1 MVLSLGVPANRSN
14 IDAKKIPL
22 TGNHRHNTCNFVFDF
37 GDPEILR
44 TRDQLETEIHVD
56 RATNVW
62 GSGGAHA
69 VYFNAIDKIIVKL
82 FNQPI
87 DKQPKGILDMGCGN
101 GAFLQHIFDV
111 IDQQTA
117 RGKLLDEYPLFIVG
131 ADYNQI
137 ALKLAKENLIN
148 ADIWA
153 KVIFGD
159 VGKPDVLA
167 EKLIKDYDIDL
178 IDLLNVRTFLDH
190 NRPWMPPKTRNPSR
204 ASQSTGAF
212 VYRGKRINNNL
223 IEDSLVE
230 HFLDWAPY
238 IKKFGLLMMELH
250 TLPPLVTAAHIGKTP
265 ATAYDGTHSFANVSG
280 GY

>member
-1 MVLSLGVPANRSN
+1 M
-14 IDAKKIPL
+14 
-22 TGNHRHNTCNFVFDF
+22 
-37 GDPEILR
+37 
-44 TRDQLETEIHVD
+44 QL
-56 RATNVW
+56 NKLQ
-62 GSGGAHA
+62 S
-69 VYFNAIDKIIVKL
+69 VKL

-137 ALKLAKENLIN
+137 ALKIAKENLIN

-167 EKLIKDYDIDL
+167 EKLKKDYKK
-178 IDLLNVRTFLDH
+178 LLN
-190 NRPWMPPKTRNPSR
+190 
-204 ASQSTGAF
+204 AQG
-212 VYRGKRINNNL
+212 
-223 IEDSLVE
+223 
-230 HFLDWAPY
+230 
-238 IKKFGLLMMELH
+238 
-250 TLPPLVTAAHIGKTP
+250 
-265 ATAYDGTHSFANVSG
+265 
-280 GY
+280 

>member
-1 MVLSLGVPANRSN
+1 M
-14 IDAKKIPL
+14 I
-22 TGNHRHNTCNFVFDF
+22 F

-69 VYFNAIDKIIVKL
+69 VYFNAIDEIIVKL
-82 FNQPI
+82 FNKPI

-137 ALKLAKENLIN
+137 ALKIAKENLIN

-167 EKLIKDYDIDL
+167 EKLKKDYDINL
-178 IDLLNVRTFLDH
+178 IDLLIFE
-190 NRPWMPPKTRNPSR
+190 
-204 ASQSTGAF
+204 
-212 VYRGKRINNNL
+212 L
-223 IEDSLVE
+223 I
-230 HFLDWAPY
+230 
-238 IKKFGLLMMELH
+238 
-250 TLPPLVTAAHIGKTP
+250 
-265 ATAYDGTHSFANVSG
+265 
-280 GY
+280 